1 MKPEASISLWTC
13 LIDMRFSTREIE
25 SAVRLLL
32 SPAERTEA
40 KPECHSCSIM
50 RDAVDQD
57 RVRYTE
63 VWTSEARFREHA
75 RSDEFRYILAAM
87 DMCSEEPELTIGVLS
102 GQNGLAYLQEL
113 RLSFDGDTEK
123 SMNPRFKE

>member
-50 RDAVDQD
+50 RDAVDHE

-63 VWTSEARFREHA
+63 LWASEAKFREHA
-75 RSDEFRYILAAM
+75 RSDDFRYILAAM
-87 DMCSEEPELTIGVLS
+87 DMCREKPELTIGVLS